1 MFVEVRPRDAVGQ
14 LGRAVEGDD
23 VVVACQVHVRELFG
37 VGRGRGEGELGAVD
51 VADGVVAEKLVRVF
65 FLKRKKLKE

>member
-1 MFVEVRPRDAVGQ
+1 
-14 LGRAVEGDD
+14 
-23 VVVACQVHVRELFG
+23 VHVRELFG